1 MDWMIDCMGGFR
13 IILSKSSG
21 NRFLHSSLYVVVN
34 FFASTDLEEGAS
46 VR

>member
-1 MDWMIDCMGGFR
+1 MIDYMGGFR

-21 NRFLHSSLYVVVN
+21 NRFFAL
-34 FFASTDLEEGAS
+34 FFYMRPSILLASIDLEEGAS